1 MEPSAFFTAFAILDA
16 QIHHLQTSLPP
27 LTFIPSIRKSE
38 HIRKLV
44 VCHSILHTCLIKLHG
59 IFAERN
65 DDSKR
70 KRLDA
75 SEGVFE
81 GISMLAHGNFQFL
94 NPTIA
99 VTSNFNHFSSCSS
112 LFFLLPKYIWVEAA
126 QIIINE
132 VKSLR
137 SHAKWGD
144 SSERSMSNLIER
156 VLTAIQPFAS
166 HGPLMST

>member
-1 MEPSAFFTAFAILDA
+1 M
-16 QIHHLQTSLPP
+16 
-27 LTFIPSIRKSE
+27 
-38 HIRKLV
+38 
-44 VCHSILHTCLIKLHG
+44 
-59 IFAERN
+59 
-65 DDSKR
+65 KR

-75 SEGVFE
+75 AKGVFE
-81 GISMLAHGNFQFL
+81 GILMLVHGNYQFL

-99 VTSNFNHFSSCSS
+99 
-112 LFFLLPKYIWVEAA
+112 YIWLEAA

-137 SHAKWGD
+137 SHEKWGD

-166 HGPLMST
+166 HGSLMRNAVKQMEDMYKAG